1 MNDTVDPSNY
11 KKIKYYIEGAA
22 YYKYYIY
29 GICLF
34 IPLLV
39 IVIILGRIHG
49 VSALFIGFLVDIAIL
64 IGFIIYGKSY
74 KNNSSYVQYREVH
87 KRFEENG
94 VPCFGSI
101 LSMQVAKENFNTSGF
116 LVDTLITGSIDQLNS
131 TVNYLRNTK
140 IYYNYTVSYIDPNG
154 ISHTTDT
161 FKVYQPRQSNVGKKC
176 LVYWLDGKAVIDSIE
191 K

>member
-74 KNNSSYVQYREVH
+74 KNNSS
-87 KRFEENG
+87 
-94 VPCFGSI
+94 
-101 LSMQVAKENFNTSGF
+101 
-116 LVDTLITGSIDQLNS
+116 
-131 TVNYLRNTK
+131 
-140 IYYNYTVSYIDPNG
+140 
-154 ISHTTDT
+154 
-161 FKVYQPRQSNVGKKC
+161 
-176 LVYWLDGKAVIDSIE
+176 
-191 K
+191 